1 MRNDRYS
8 IIEKREFYETFVYE
22 LNNNLQKMGL
32 GWKVVLPDHI
42 SDGCVISLQGSPEKG
57 SEIFPFVAYN
67 RHTQLGEPL
76 WLVVRNS
83 LEFLLRD
90 DRITKAAFKEMGVLS
105 PNLVVP
111 TLMNAKRNQEV
122 LDNFPHKLYGDGD
135 LAIVLRIIYHST
147 DCLLED
153 MHLNLRVTSEMLNE
167 FGMDFET
174 L

>member
-90 DRITKAAFKEMGVLS
+90 DRITKAAFKEMVCY
-105 PNLVVP
+105 
-111 TLMNAKRNQEV
+111 RQ
-122 LDNFPHKLYGDGD
+122 
-135 LAIVLRIIYHST
+135 I
-147 DCLLED
+147 
-153 MHLNLRVTSEMLNE
+153 
-167 FGMDFET
+167 
-174 L
+174 